1 MTSNRSL
8 QLDFSIANPPLTAI
22 IGLHRLHAS
31 GQQKSSQH
39 QRGNLAK
46 SSIHLS
52 S

>member
-1 MTSNRSL
+1 MTPNGSV
-8 QLDFSIANPPLTAI
+8 QLHFSIANPPLAAI
-22 IGLHRLHAS
+22 IGLYRLHAS